1 MSALPNDSIIAAAR
15 VAFLALNPDIFAASC
30 MRATISALLAL
41 YQGKN
46 GAVGFGV
53 DADAGVDVDAT
64 RGFLAFASAGSTD
77 VGFSAGFSAGF
88 AGVALRPRGAGS
100 G

>member
-1 MSALPNDSIIAAAR
+1 MKTAGVAAA
-15 VAFLALNPDIFAASC
+15 A
-30 MRATISALLAL
+30 
-41 YQGKN
+41 
-46 GAVGFGV
+46 
-53 DADAGVDVDAT
+53 AGVDVDAT

-88 AGVALRPRGAGS
+88 AGVALRPRGFGPVDLDRGGS

>member
-1 MSALPNDSIIAAAR
+1 MKAAGAAA
-15 VAFLALNPDIFAASC
+15 AA
-30 MRATISALLAL
+30 
-41 YQGKN
+41 
-46 GAVGFGV
+46 
-53 DADAGVDVDAT
+53 AGVDVDAT

-88 AGVALRPRGAGS
+88 ADEVLRPRGFGPVDIDRGGS